1 MKVGS
6 DLDAKG
12 YGIATRLGSD
22 LTEAINIIITNL
34 RESGFLDKLKQ
45 SWWYDRS
52 QCFQSSKDK
61 RFRELSLSSVTGLF
75 YIFLFGI
82 ILSCAIALTEFL
94 ITAKSESEKLQISFQ
109 EILRIKMIEY
119 VLEFPDEKQM
129 ILFSSRNLVGITINA
144 QRQLEFG
151 PMVDDE
157 PDHDHNGDHQNLDQY
172 TQYQLQKPQS
182 DV

>member
-1 MKVGS
+1 M
-6 DLDAKG
+6 
-12 YGIATRLGSD
+12 
-22 LTEAINIIITNL
+22 L
-34 RESGFLDKLKQ
+34 R
-45 SWWYDRS
+45 YDRS
-52 QCFQSSKDK
+52 QCFQSTKDK

-119 VLEFPDEKQM
+119 VLELNMKQL
-129 ILFSSRNLVGITINA
+129 ILVVSRNLVGITINA
-144 QRQLEFG
+144 QRQIEFG
-151 PMVDDE
+151 PMVNDE
-157 PDHDHNGDHQNLDQY
+157 PDHYHNDDHQNPDQY
-172 TQYQLQKPQS
+172 TQYQFQKPQS

>member
-45 SWWYDRS
+45 SWWYVENSLLYSLLKFVMFRYDRS
-52 QCFQSSKDK
+52 QCFQSTKDK

-82 ILSCAIALTEFL
+82 ILSCVIALTEFL

-119 VLEFPDEKQM
+119 VLDLIIF
-129 ILFSSRNLVGITINA
+129 
-144 QRQLEFG
+144 
-151 PMVDDE
+151 
-157 PDHDHNGDHQNLDQY
+157 
-172 TQYQLQKPQS
+172 QS
-182 DV
+182 KD